1 MVNFDKLFDLLLLF
15 LYYMCGFIIFY
26 WGYRDKFVYYGG
38 QRFIYGVFYVVNL
51 RWYGVFFD
59 INVDKILDLCMY

>member
-38 QRFIYGVFYVVNL
+38 
-51 RWYGVFFD
+51 
-59 INVDKILDLCMY
+59 

>member
-51 RWYGVFFD
+51 RWNEGIF
-59 INVDKILDLCMY
+59 

>member
-51 RWYGVFFD
+51 RWYEVYFD